1 MGRDEQAE
9 ADDAT
14 PHAASEGGRL
24 SIDQIIEVGRRTR
37 TPPSRALWLAAIV
50 VGILAVAGF
59 AIAMLAEPEPTE
71 HVERLPDGSGLL
83 SGLVIGAAVGIVIGY
98 SIARQRRDHSSRNS
112 P

>member
-9 ADDAT
+9 D
-14 PHAASEGGRL
+14 PQAA
-24 SIDQIIEVGRRTR
+24 IDRIIEVGRRTR
-37 TPPSRALWLAAIV
+37 TPPSRALWIAAIV

-59 AIAMLAEPEPTE
+59 AIAMLAEPEPSE
-71 HVERLPDGSGLL
+71 RPERLPDGSGLL